1 VADTYKNFAELAANH
16 VEGTDFIVSGENL
29 RDDIG
34 VTAYHGGGIEIGTTE
49 LLRSVRSL
57 KPDWSWYSF
66 EALLSSNNS
75 VLHITSTN
83 YDEPRGLTFV
93 KRLNRVVSLHGAS
106 GDVPVT
112 YIGGRDI
119 VMRDFIWKALT
130 DRGFTVEL
138 ANGGIAGIEQD
149 NFINLTKSGEGVQLE
164 LSTQQRKN
172 FFIGGDWSRAKRT
185 DPANW
190 TQDMVN
196 YTAAILEGTEK
207 ALALKVLGQGSIS
220 LVNMND
226 TLSGGTAPTNP
237 SEGFLWVDSSGSKKM
252 LKQWTNGAWVDLG
265 ELDADLSGSL
275 ADINQT
281 ISDMISDSV
290 IDYQERQQQ
299 KDLITDVIGY
309 IIGDTTQSMPTVAYL
324 DSNNKGEFYTIRK
337 SAQMA
342 GISTSDAKYTDLATK
357 YNDLKSYLDGLQP
370 IKVWDLSLV
379 NKDLNITVEKNTLRT
394 KWLQYKLA
402 VAALDEAIATKLKQT
417 IDNVEVGGANLL
429 NDTSFVTAPILWN
442 GATCEIIPS
451 STAGVPNS
459 LKVYKLPANNSY
471 GFSLFGKET
480 LQAGKDYTV
489 SFEVKLDA
497 SVDFVNYLYLRGDN
511 IQNTHLGNQPVDVT
525 KAGSFQRFTFTFKP
539 STDVVNGGILVG
551 FASPY
556 VTSFEIR
563 KVQLEK
569 GNRAS
574 DWSLSN
580 ADITNGI
587 NDVNGKLDN
596 LVIGTRNLI
605 RNSTFN
611 ITDDS
616 GALTSWINVNSRWVI
631 DPPEDDDPD
640 SSILRATATGNT
652 SDANYYLQSNTFN
665 AKKGEVFTFSL
676 DFKVKDVA
684 AWDSQQVPFI
694 CEFFDSTGR
703 LQYTYGTLER
713 MKITNMQSG
722 VWYRGTY
729 TTTVVTDNVSYGRIK
744 IILFRNGELSIR
756 KVQVERGMKATDYK
770 AAPEDMINQVSVVE
784 QRLATIE
791 QTTTD
796 DAIVNKV
803 ISSNQYTLDMNKKAD
818 ADALGSYT
826 TQDALEEAL
835 AGVASDIDQKIQG
848 IDFTPYVKQAD
859 LEHTAEEITA
869 KFQKSGGINMLKNS
883 VGFASTDYWEKT
895 TGSIQTLQNEELS
908 SLGFDSG
915 FYSPEGSSVVMTQSV
930 YTTIGQVYTFTYY
943 LKKMTNSGT
952 SSHAGIDLLDQTG
965 AALTWM
971 GRGSNQGVS
980 NGFER
985 ITYTFTAT
993 TTIHTIRLTIG
1004 TGAEAIATGMMFNI
1018 GEVPLQWS
1026 LSSGELYNGNVQ
1038 TNINGVKVNRVE
1050 NGVEVGYSVMRSDKF
1065 AGYYDMDNSGTIDET
1080 PNSPDEVYRVDK
1092 DEFVQKKAVVKEE
1105 ITMGTIKVVKINSTA
1120 SRGWAFVSNAE

>member
-1 VADTYKNFAELAANH
+1 MADTYKNYAELAAAH
-16 VEGTDFIVSGENL
+16 VEGTDYRVTGENL
-29 RDDIG
+29 DTSIG
-34 VTAYHGGGIEIGTTE
+34 ITAYHGGGIEIGTTE
-49 LLRSVRSL
+49 LLKSVRSL
-57 KPDWSWYSF
+57 KPTWSWYSF
-66 EALLSSNNS
+66 EGLLSANNS
-75 VLHITSTN
+75 MLHITSTN
-83 YDEPRGLTFV
+83 FDEPRGLTFV
-93 KRLNRVVSLHGAS
+93 KRVKRVVSFHGAS
-106 GDVPVT
+106 GTEAVT
-112 YIGGRDI
+112 YIGGRDV
-119 VMRDFIWKALT
+119 VMRDFIWSALT
-130 DRGFTVEL
+130 ARGFAVEL
-138 ANGGIAGIEQD
+138 ANGGIAGVEQD
-149 NFINLTKSGEGVQLE
+149 NFINKSTSGEGVQLE
-164 LSTQQRKN
+164 LSTKQRQN
-172 FFIGGDWSRAKRT
+172 FFIGGDWSRAKREN
-185 DPANW
+185 PANW
-190 TQDMVN
+190 TQDLVN
-196 YTAAILEGTEK
+196 YTAAVIEGTEK

-220 LVNMND
+220 LVNLND
-226 TLSGGTAPTNP
+226 TLGSTPPANP
-237 SEGFLWVDSSGSKKM
+237 PEGFLYIDSTVSPKM
-252 LKQWTNGAWVDLG
+252 LKQWINGAWVELG

-281 ISDMISDSV
+281 LNDMISDSV

-309 IIGDTTQSMPTVAYL
+309 IIGDTTTAMPTVAYL

-342 GISTSDAKYTDLATK
+342 GISTSDAKYIDVATK

-370 IKVWDLSLV
+370 IKIWDLTLV
-379 NKDLNITVEKNTLRT
+379 NKDLNITVVKDTLRT

-417 IDNVEVGGANLL
+417 IDSVEVGGTNLL
-429 NDTSFVTAPILWN
+429 NDTSFMVAPTMWN
-442 GATCEIIPS
+442 GATSEIIPS
-451 STAGVPNS
+451 NIAGVPNS

-471 GFSLFGKET
+471 GFSLFGKENLQVGKEYT
-480 LQAGKDYTV
+480 L

-497 SVDFVNYLYLRGDN
+497 SVTSINYLYLRGDN
-511 IQNTHLGNQPVDVT
+511 ITNTHLGNLPTDPA
-525 KAGSFQRFTFTFKP
+525 KAGSFARYTFTFKP
-539 STDVVNGGILVG
+539 STDVVNAGIIIG
-551 FASPY
+551 FASPF
-556 VTSFEIR
+556 VTSFEVR

-652 SDANYYLQSNTFN
+652 TDANYYLQSNTFN
-665 AKKGEVFTFSL
+665 AKKGDVFTFSL
-676 DFKVKDVA
+676 DFKVTDVA

-694 CEFFDSTGR
+694 CEFYDSTGR
-703 LQYTYGTLER
+703 LQYTYATLDR
-713 MKITNMQSG
+713 LKITNMQSG

-729 TTTVVTDNVSYGRIK
+729 TTTVVTNNVSYGRIK
-744 IILFRNGELSIR
+744 VILFRNGELSIR

-803 ISSNQYTLDMNKKAD
+803 INSNQYTLDMNKKAD
-818 ADALGSYT
+818 ADALGNYT

-835 AGVASDIDQKIQG
+835 AGVSSDIDQKIAG
-848 IDFTPYVKQAD
+848 IDFTPYVKQSD
-859 LEHTAEEITA
+859 LEQTAEEITA

-883 VGFASTDYWEKT
+883 VGFASTDYWNKT
-895 TGSIQTLQNEELS
+895 TGSIQTLQSEELS
-908 SLGFDSG
+908 SMGFDSG
-915 FYSPEGSSVVMTQSV
+915 FYSPEGSSIIMTQDV
-930 YTTIGQVYTFTYY
+930 YTTIGQVYTFTFY

-965 AALTWM
+965 ANVQWL

-993 TTIHTIRLTIG
+993 TAIHTIRLTIG
-1004 TGAEAIATGMMFNI
+1004 TGAEAIATGLMFNI

-1038 TNINGVKVNRVE
+1038 TNINGIKVNRVE